1 MACLE
6 TGEYT
11 YGIIMFVCLCL
22 DIFIHLQS
30 SQISI
35 KLLCIAML
43 KSLGLRFLGTGK
55 YTEAGITSGK
65 PASDENITFH
75 CHKSTPD
82 ISTADMCY

>member
-1 MACLE
+1 
-6 TGEYT
+6 
-11 YGIIMFVCLCL
+11 
-22 DIFIHLQS
+22 
-30 SQISI
+30 
-35 KLLCIAML
+35 ML

-82 ISTADMCY
+82 ISTADMCYWGILTHIYSLEEKKNNTDAISEEKLILCTKWENGTVP